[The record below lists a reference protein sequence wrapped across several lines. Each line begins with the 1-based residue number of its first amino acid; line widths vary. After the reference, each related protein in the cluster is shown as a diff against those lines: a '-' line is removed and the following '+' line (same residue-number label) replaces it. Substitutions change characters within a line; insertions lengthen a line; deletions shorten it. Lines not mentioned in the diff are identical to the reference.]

1 MPLTAID
8 MSPSGDGWAI
18 GSPYGDRNGAT
29 IVLHYAGGQ
38 WVLEQ
43 TPIRGAINS
52 IKTFSPIDAWAAGD
66 QIYHYDGHAW
76 REVQLPGKSDSS
88 QYGTI
93 AAVSP
98 SAIWIAMIGSPT
110 PIIRHYDGR
119 VWTWQP
125 LPTLG
130 GGSYTLTS
138 ISMISAE
145 EGWAVVS
152 IDQIL
157 EQLSGSLS
165 RQGVASVGEPGERI
179 LVSDRLNRH
188 PHGLPECLLGAGAEP
203 AQDGL
208 DLGERLLDRREV
220 GRVGR
225 QEEELAVASFH
236 GLANAG
242 GLVDTQIIQHHD
254 LSRPQRRR
262 QLLRDVPHERRRIH
276 RPLDHPGHVHAVGG
290 ERRHQR
296 GVLAVVAWHRAGGS
310 LVMRCPA
317 VEPGQGDIRAAFVD
331 KDELLR
337 VELGDRFAPGF
348 ARLLVAFAGCQPFF
362 LWVQPRRRMARHI
375 VASLSCWPSC
385 SAHQAQC
392 SNTVASGAASSRARN
407 AASCSGPMRARVA
420 GNGLAL
426 QGARLALLAPRR
438 V

>member
-1 MPLTAID
+1 MISELCSLGLTDDDLSRWHDDDLSPVRMVQIRTHIAICAACRERLAAFETISVGLRALQPPPLDVERLMAGLRESSPRSRSRHHTQGRYTYANDTPRRSWRKVTGAASLAAVLLLSLLAGYLFTTHRRPHPAAGVTPTPGHTLPAPIASMPLTAID

-76 REVQLPGKSDSS
+76 RENQLPGKSDSS

-157 EQLSGSLS
+157 EQLSGRLEQAERS
-165 RQGVASVGEPGERI
+165 R
-179 LVSDRLNRH
+179 
-188 PHGLPECLLGAGAEP
+188 HG
-203 AQDGL
+203 
-208 DLGERLLDRREV
+208 RTTR
-220 GRVGR
+220 
-225 QEEELAVASFH
+225 S
-236 GLANAG
+236 
-242 GLVDTQIIQHHD
+242 HH
-254 LSRPQRRR
+254 
-262 QLLRDVPHERRRIH
+262 
-276 RPLDHPGHVHAVGG
+276 
-290 ERRHQR
+290 R
-296 GVLAVVAWHRAGGS
+296 G
-310 LVMRCPA
+310 
-317 VEPGQGDIRAAFVD
+317 
-331 KDELLR
+331 
-337 VELGDRFAPGF
+337 
-348 ARLLVAFAGCQPFF
+348 
-362 LWVQPRRRMARHI
+362 
-375 VASLSCWPSC
+375 
-385 SAHQAQC
+385 
-392 SNTVASGAASSRARN
+392 
-407 AASCSGPMRARVA
+407 
-420 GNGLAL
+420 
-426 QGARLALLAPRR
+426 
-438 V
+438 